1 MQLPSDGFSLHSVTF
16 LREITALTGLIRPE
30 ATFCCEY
37 ISQWVVKGGNS
48 LKNKTFTFMYVTYQI
63 SLPFIT
69 TMNVL
74 KHVK

>member
-16 LREITALTGLIRPE
+16 LCEITALTGLIRPE
-30 ATFCCEY
+30 ATFY

-48 LKNKTFTFMYVTYQI
+48 LKNKTFTFMYITYQI